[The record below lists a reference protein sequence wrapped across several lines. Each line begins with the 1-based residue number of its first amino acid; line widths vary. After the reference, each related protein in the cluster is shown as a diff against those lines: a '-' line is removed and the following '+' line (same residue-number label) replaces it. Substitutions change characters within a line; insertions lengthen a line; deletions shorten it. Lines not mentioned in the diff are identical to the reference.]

1 MLVFALLGVIM
12 HSIAAG
18 FILRFNTREPAD
30 TDPRIQPCAEH
41 VGHAVGKPVY
51 ALIWIAG
58 AYFAAAPLVLALGPG
73 AGAALL
79 ERILGTL
86 LDLGTF
92 AVLFW
97 VCYRFTAVLDARLGR
112 WAARGDHLT
121 RNLLLP
127 LVGRSLRILVPI
139 LGVFFALPLLDLPD
153 RYDRLVAQGH

>member
-1 MLVFALLGVIM
+1 
-12 HSIAAG
+12 AA
-18 FILRFNTREPAD
+18 ILRFNTREPAD
-30 TDPRIQPCAEH
+30 TDTDPTVRRH

-127 LVGRSLRILVPI
+127 
-139 LGVFFALPLLDLPD
+139 
-153 RYDRLVAQGH
+153 